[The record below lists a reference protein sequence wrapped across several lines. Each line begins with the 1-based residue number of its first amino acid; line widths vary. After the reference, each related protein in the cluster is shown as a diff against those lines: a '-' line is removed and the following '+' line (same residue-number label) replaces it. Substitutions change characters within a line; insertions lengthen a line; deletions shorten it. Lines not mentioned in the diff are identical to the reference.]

1 MTARK
6 DADFQEIIVKRD
18 DGIDYKFQGK
28 LLVDEQHEPET
39 DFGKEYWCGI
49 IQIYH
54 TKYPQGKS
62 DGYGY
67 ILVTRRHQC
76 NKEDEEVFV
85 TSAGLVK
92 DMGMVINLIITKFE
106 EAGTIPIWVQ
116 RAINAFKEGKYVDAS
131 GVKQIK

>member
-28 LLVDEQHEPET
+28 LLVNERHEPKT
-39 DFGKEYWCGI
+39 DFGKEYWCGM

-54 TKYPQGKS
+54 TKYN
-62 DGYGY
+62 DTNYGY
-67 ILVTRRHQC
+67 ILVTRRHQG

-85 TSAGLVK
+85 TEAGLVK
-92 DMGMVINLIITKFE
+92 EMGMVINLILSKFQE
-106 EAGTIPIWVQ
+106 SGVIPIWVK
-116 RAINAFKEGKYVDAS
+116 RAINIFKDGKFVDAS
-131 GVKQIK
+131 GVKQVK